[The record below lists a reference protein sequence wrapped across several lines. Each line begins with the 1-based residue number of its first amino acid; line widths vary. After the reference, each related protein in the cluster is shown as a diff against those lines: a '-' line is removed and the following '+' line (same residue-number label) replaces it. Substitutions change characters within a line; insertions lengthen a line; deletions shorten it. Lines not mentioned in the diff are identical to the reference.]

1 MPPFLVI
8 DHDGPTRAAHA
19 ALRRRD
25 FGIPIADLS
34 PRSVTPYDAV
44 VADAWML
51 DAANI
56 SKIRDLV
63 DCQPTAHL
71 IAISSSG
78 AVAPV
83 QDAPNFRALAGR
95 LASR

>member
-8 DHDGPTRAAHA
+8 DHDGPTRATYA

-25 FGIPIADLS
+25 FGITFSSHS
-34 PRSVTPYDAV
+34 PRGATPYDAV
-44 VADAWML
+44 VADTCMR
-51 DAANI
+51 DAIKI

-63 DCQPTAHL
+63 HCQPAAHL
-71 IAISSSG
+71 IAIASNG

-95 LASR
+95 LVAR